1 MSKKMLGDLMRQA
14 QKMQEEMMKTQE
26 EAKKKTVE
34 ATAGGGMVTVV
45 ASGAGNLVSI
55 KIEKDVVNPD
65 DVEMLQDLILAASNE
80 AIRRAQEMVSA
91 EMSKLTGGLNIPG
104 IGDLGGM
111 FGR

>member
-1 MSKKMLGDLMRQA
+1 MRQA
-14 QKMQEEMMKTQE
+14 QKLQEEMMKAQE

-55 KIEKDVVNPD
+55 RIERDVVNPE

-80 AIRRAQEMVSA
+80 AIRRAQEMVSSD
-91 EMSKLTGGLNIPG
+91 MSKLTGGLNIPG
-104 IGDLGGM
+104 MGDIGGM

>member
-1 MSKKMLGDLMRQA
+1 MSKKMLGDMMRQA
-14 QKMQEEMMKTQE
+14 QKLQEEMMKAQE

-45 ASGAGNLVSI
+45 ASGANEIVSI

-80 AIRRAQEMVSA
+80 ALRRAQEMVSE
-91 EMSKLTGGLNIPG
+91 EMSKLTGGMKLPG
-104 IGDLGGM
+104 MGDIGNLLGK
-111 FGR
+111 